1 MAEFTVKKVTKVDR
15 GVVDGID
22 DAIFSV
28 KDIENG
34 SFAIASN
41 KRELKAL
48 MRSDAD
54 VVYNEKKGKLYLN
67 DNGTVKGWGKKKVG
81 GLLATFKGKPQLSA
95 DNFDGLSAHTLAL
108 QSIGG
113 GGGKQVDDIKDQIAL
128 AREGLSDA
136 EESRLYGETLINP
149 KKGLKSINKAAKK
162 EGYVFDKDELADALN
177 EMDKFGTF
185 TDIKL
190 DDAALEALFGMG
202 GEQEQHY
209 RGMC

>member
-1 MAEFTVKKVTKVDR
+1 MAEFNAQKVTKVDA
-15 GVVDGID
+15 GVVDGVD
-22 DAIFSV
+22 EAVFSV
-28 KDIENG
+28 EGTDGG
-34 SFAIASN
+34 SFAIASS
-41 KRELKAL
+41 KKELKAL
-48 MRSDAD
+48 MKSDAD
-54 VVYNEKKGKLYLN
+54 VVFDSKKGKLFLN
-67 DNGTVKGWGKKKVG
+67 DNGTSKGWGAKKVG
-81 GLLATFKGKPQLSA
+81 GLLAIFKDKPELSA
-95 DNFDGLSAHTLAL
+95 AHFDGLSAHGDDAIT
-108 QSIGG
+108 GDG
-113 GGGKQVDDIKDQIAL
+113 DIKDQIAL
-128 AREGLSDA
+128 GREGLSDA